1 MEFLKKAGWSGLFL
15 LTLLVLCVP
24 ALAAGVTEDGAPPD
38 WTEAEEQ
45 DGMDYYETA
54 PAARAALTRLD
65 TPTELEWGV
74 DYHEFVEEGTRT
86 EIPGV
91 FSWRLGALR
100 QYRYKVCVYRKD
112 GSGDQLVDMT
122 ERWYGGDRGGNAEME
137 DGSRRASCFRFLLE
151 DRESG
156 DYYFTVQALG
166 DGNEYESSTAAK
178 SGVWHYEKAAERLG
192 TPGRPA
198 YDGKQF
204 SWSVPDCGS
213 AMGRH
218 TRFYFS
224 AEKDG
229 EPVEAGNGNV
239 VTRPPDETAA
249 ARLPDLALEE
259 CGSGWYSVRV
269 RTISRDLGTL
279 DSSAWS
285 ERSKPVYLESNSAKL
300 EELLEQLTESS
311 SAQEKQAAVDAVR
324 QMDAYALSQL
334 MAADTENTGAA
345 GSIAR
350 LEELAGTRASVDVS
364 ESMKEAL
371 DPARI
376 SVTGAG
382 LNVDVGQIV
391 ALKVGEP
398 DPDAILPTMYGNALQ
413 FSMNLEDGDGTLLA
427 GTLAVP
433 VKITLPLPEYVNPDH
448 LVILHRHA
456 DGSYEEVFEPYV
468 RREGGQWLATF
479 MVHGFSTFAL
489 AEVRL
494 SASQIP
500 TGAETSLIPEDRDG
514 VAACLCAL
522 YDKEDRLLGVRG
534 AELNGKRQTL
544 RFACETSA
552 PDHGKLLYLDAGSR
566 PVGEAETFTV
576 TKG

>member
-1 MEFLKKAGWSGLFL
+1 MDFLKKAGRTGLFL

-38 WTEAEEQ
+38 WTEAEER
-45 DGMDYYETA
+45 DGVDYYGTA

-65 TPTELEWGV
+65 APAELEWGV
-74 DYHEFVEEGTRT
+74 DYHQFGEKGTRT

-91 FSWRLGALR
+91 FSWRLGTLR

-112 GSGDQLVDMT
+112 GSGDQLVDVT
-122 ERWYGGDRGGNAEME
+122 ERWYGGDRGGNVEMP
-137 DGSRRASCFRFLLE
+137 DGSRRSSCFRFLLE

-166 DGNEYESSTAAK
+166 DGNGYESSPAAR

-218 TRFYFS
+218 ARFYFS

-229 EPVEAGNGNV
+229 EPVEAGNGSV
-239 VTRPPDETAA
+239 VTRPPDETETAG
-249 ARLPDLALEE
+249 LPDLALEE

-269 RTISRDLGTL
+269 RTISRDLGAL

-285 ERSKPVYLESNSAKL
+285 ERSEPVYLESNSARL
-300 EELLEQLTESS
+300 EELLEGLTESS
-311 SAQEKQAAVDAVR
+311 SAQDRQAAVDAVR

-364 ESMKEAL
+364 GRVKEDL
-371 DPARI
+371 DPSRI
-376 SVTGAG
+376 SIVGAG
-382 LNVDVGQIV
+382 LNVDVGQTV

-398 DPDAILPTMYGNALQ
+398 DPGAILPTMYGNALQ
-413 FSMNLEDGDGTLLA
+413 FSMGLEKGEGTAL
-427 GTLAVP
+427 GGRLAVP
-433 VKITLPLPEYVNPDH
+433 VKITLPLPGYVNPDH
-448 LVILHRHA
+448 LVILHRRA

-468 RREGGQWLATF
+468 RKENGQWLASF
-479 MVHGFSTFAL
+479 MVRSFSTFAL
-489 AEVRL
+489 AERRL

-500 TGAETSLIPEDRDG
+500 TGAEASLLPENRDG
-514 VAACLCAL
+514 ASACFCAL
-522 YDKEDRLLGVRG
+522 YDGEGRLLGVRG
-534 AELNGKRQTL
+534 LDLSGKRQTV